1 MISSVTQ
8 MEFQQHQNF
17 KTGLHFLEV
26 LLYNKFPVLI
36 FFFKLVFPVMEY
48 DDRQSIDV
56 YARFMS
62 FRIIDYMLSKL
73 ENLTYICITESL
85 SCMSEINTTL

>member
-1 MISSVTQ
+1 
-8 MEFQQHQNF
+8 
-17 KTGLHFLEV
+17 
-26 LLYNKFPVLI
+26 
-36 FFFKLVFPVMEY
+36 MEY
-48 DDRQSIDV
+48 NDRQSIDI
-56 YARFMS
+56 YTRLMS